1 MHSLS
6 AGLPIRAQTLRRATA
21 SAGSAFDECIIT
33 QTEEVASFPLARY
46 HSSMA
51 TSLSARVA
59 ASRERLKAA
68 GGRAIPRGMLQPD
81 AAQALAELLAAG
93 YAPSETG
100 VISTALLDAQKK
112 LNRAAKKHLT
122 LAP

>member
-1 MHSLS
+1 VQSTDALS
-6 AGLPIRAQTLRRATA
+6 QKQKKLQA
-21 SAGSAFDECIIT
+21 
-33 QTEEVASFPLARY
+33 FPLARY
-46 HSSMA
+46 HPSMA

-93 YAPSETG
+93 YGPTETG
-100 VISTALLDAQKK
+100 VISAALLDAQKK
-112 LNRAAKKHLT
+112 MKRAAKNT
-122 LAP
+122 